1 MKQLDFNTLDNQSTN
16 GDLNRLTEQALQ
28 AVQEMQTPVPEPF
41 LPGHVVP
48 PIIQKQQEKEQAG
61 KEEQ

>member
-41 LPGHVVP
+41 QPGHVVP
-48 PIIQKQQEKEQAG
+48 PIIQKQIEKEQTT
-61 KEEQ
+61 KEDQ